1 MKKILFALLAAAVA
15 LGSCQDDDGTGNGNE
30 PKPEPGGGEV
40 VETPV
45 SLDDLKANTL
55 VMNGEETPFA
65 KIFVDEYSGYI
76 MVTATTVAEAE
87 SFDWL
92 VDNGAEYVQLLAIP
106 SLFNR
111 EFDVMTETDSFSLFS
126 TYEAAPIFDGVA
138 PGVTEA
144 LESGRARFD
153 FDGTNAEIFLEL
165 KLADGRTISARAA
178 GTYAGEAVEENFIEC
193 NGDKKPL
200 RASFYAIEDGM
211 GMFYFTPADV
221 EYAEEM
227 FNLATYYVVL
237 SVDESLI
244 NGQTV
249 DLSEPSSKYYEIY
262 YVDNMTGN
270 MLYFTSDDT
279 AGATGSFSIKQLDTP
294 SSFAAE
300 LSVNFPEGFSEEF
313 PAAVSVALSFEGESK
328 DMYAE
333 PEKANE
339 FTYEGE
345 TLPIESVVVDTTS
358 ELWTVWLSTQS
369 GVDTVEAME
378 SADAVKITAPEEA
391 FSGEGVGFSTYKTIS
406 FAYDGQVWNY
416 DSGALG
422 TLTATLD
429 GTTLTLDFTNYDNLK
444 GYFNGEAVVIK

>member
-15 LGSCQDDDGTGNGNE
+15 LSSCQDDDGNANGNE
-30 PKPEPGGGEV
+30 PKPGPGEE
-40 VETPV
+40 VET
-45 SLDDLKANTL
+45 SQALDDLKANTL

-76 MVTATTVAEAE
+76 MVTATTNAEAE

-92 VDNGAEYVQLLAIP
+92 VDHNTEYVQLLAMP

-111 EFDVMTETDSFSLFS
+111 EFDVMTESDSFSLFS
-126 TYEAAPIFDGVA
+126 TYEAAPIVDGVA

-153 FDGTNAEIFLEL
+153 FDGTNAEIFLDL
-165 KLADGRTISARAA
+165 KLADGHTISARAA
-178 GTYAGEAVEENFIEC
+178 GTYAGEAVEENYIEC

-200 RASFYAIEDGM
+200 RASFYSIEYGM

-313 PAAVSVALSFEGESK
+313 PEAVSVALSFEGESK

-345 TLPIESVVVDTTS
+345 TMPIESVVVDTSS
-358 ELWTVWLSTQS
+358 EMWTVWLSTQS
-369 GVDTVEAME
+369 GVDTVEAMQ

-391 FSGEGVGFSTYKTIS
+391 FSGEGVGF
-406 FAYDGQVWNY
+406 
-416 DSGALG
+416 
-422 TLTATLD
+422 
-429 GTTLTLDFTNYDNLK
+429 
-444 GYFNGEAVVIK
+444 

>member
-15 LGSCQDDDGTGNGNE
+15 LSSCQDDDGNANGNE
-30 PKPEPGGGEV
+30 PKPGPGEE
-40 VETPV
+40 VET
-45 SLDDLKANTL
+45 SQALDDLKANTL

-76 MVTATTVAEAE
+76 MVTATTNAEAE

-92 VDNGAEYVQLLAIP
+92 VDHNTEYVQLLAMP

-111 EFDVMTETDSFSLFS
+111 EFDVMTESDSFSLFS
-126 TYEAAPIFDGVA
+126 TYEAAPIVDGVA

-153 FDGTNAEIFLEL
+153 FDGTNAEIFLDL
-165 KLADGRTISARAA
+165 KLADGHTISARAA
-178 GTYAGEAVEENFIEC
+178 GTYAGEAVEENYIEC

-200 RASFYAIEDGM
+200 RASFYSIEYGM

-279 AGATGSFSIKQLDTP
+279 AGATGSFSIEQLDTP

-313 PAAVSVALSFEGESK
+313 PEAVSVALSFEGESK

-345 TLPIESVVVDTTS
+345 TMPIESVVVDTSS
-358 ELWTVWLSTQS
+358 EMWTVWLSTQS
-369 GVDTVEAME
+369 GVDTVEAMQ

-391 FSGEGVGFSTYKTIS
+391 FSGEGVGFSTYKTMS
-406 FAYDGQVWNY
+406 FAYDGQEWNY
-416 DSGALG
+416 ASGALG

-429 GTTLTLDFTNYDNLK
+429 GTTLTIDFTNYDNLK
-444 GYFNGEAVVIK
+444 GYFNGEAVVVK

>member
-15 LGSCQDDDGTGNGNE
+15 LSSCQDDDGNANGNE
-30 PKPEPGGGEV
+30 PKPGPGEE
-40 VETPV
+40 VET
-45 SLDDLKANTL
+45 SQALDDLKANTL

-76 MVTATTVAEAE
+76 MVTATTNAEAE
-87 SFDWL
+87 SFDWH
-92 VDNGAEYVQLLAIP
+92 VDHNAEYVQLLAMP

-111 EFDVMTETDSFSLFS
+111 EFDVMTESDSFSLFS
-126 TYEAAPIFDGVA
+126 TYEAAPIVDGVA

-153 FDGTNAEIFLEL
+153 FDGTNAEIFLDL
-165 KLADGRTISARAA
+165 KLADGHTISARAA
-178 GTYAGEAVEENFIEC
+178 GTYAGEAVEENYIEC

-200 RASFYAIEDGM
+200 RASFYSIEYGM

-279 AGATGSFSIKQLDTP
+279 AGATGSFSIEQLDTP

-313 PAAVSVALSFEGESK
+313 PEAVSVALSFEGESK

-345 TLPIESVVVDTTS
+345 TMPIESVVVDTSS
-358 ELWTVWLSTQS
+358 EMWTVWLSTQS
-369 GVDTVEAME
+369 GVDTVEAMQ

-391 FSGEGVGFSTYKTIS
+391 FSGEGVGFSTYKTMS
-406 FAYDGQVWNY
+406 FAYDGQEWNY
-416 DSGALG
+416 ASGALG

-429 GTTLTLDFTNYDNLK
+429 GTTLTIDFTNYDNLK
-444 GYFNGEAVVIK
+444 GYFNGEAVVVK

>member
-15 LGSCQDDDGTGNGNE
+15 LSSCQDDDGNANGNE
-30 PKPEPGGGEV
+30 PKPGPGEE
-40 VETPV
+40 VET
-45 SLDDLKANTL
+45 SQALDDLKANTL

-76 MVTATTVAEAE
+76 MVTATTNAEAE

-92 VDNGAEYVQLLAIP
+92 VDHNAEYVQLLAMP

-111 EFDVMTETDSFSLFS
+111 EFDVMTESDSFSLFS
-126 TYEAAPIFDGVA
+126 TYEAAPIVDGVA

-153 FDGTNAEIFLEL
+153 FDGTNAEIFLDL
-165 KLADGRTISARAA
+165 KLADGHTISARAA
-178 GTYAGEAVEENFIEC
+178 GTYAGEAVEENYIEC

-200 RASFYAIEDGM
+200 RASFYSIEYGM
-211 GMFYFTPADV
+211 GLFYFTPADV
-221 EYAEEM
+221 DYAEEM

-313 PAAVSVALSFEGESK
+313 PEAVSVALSFEGESK

-345 TLPIESVVVDTTS
+345 TMPIESVVVDTSS
-358 ELWTVWLSTQS
+358 ETWTVWLSTQS
-369 GVDTVEAME
+369 GVDTVEAMQ

-391 FSGEGVGFSTYKTIS
+391 FSGEGVGFSTYKTMS
-406 FAYDGQVWNY
+406 FAYDGQEWNY
-416 DSGALG
+416 ASGALG

-429 GTTLTLDFTNYDNLK
+429 GTTLTIDFTNYDNLK
-444 GYFNGEAVVIK
+444 GYFNGEAVVVK

>member
-178 GTYAGEAVEENFIEC
+178 GTYAGEAVEENSIEC

>member
-178 GTYAGEAVEENFIEC
+178 GTYAGEAVEENSIEC

-244 NGQTV
+244 NGLTV

>member
-1 MKKILFALLAAAVA
+1 M
-15 LGSCQDDDGTGNGNE
+15 
-30 PKPEPGGGEV
+30 
-40 VETPV
+40 
-45 SLDDLKANTL
+45 
-55 VMNGEETPFA
+55 
-65 KIFVDEYSGYI
+65 
-76 MVTATTVAEAE
+76 
-87 SFDWL
+87 
-92 VDNGAEYVQLLAIP
+92 P

-111 EFDVMTETDSFSLFS
+111 EFDVMTESDSFSLFS
-126 TYEAAPIFDGVA
+126 TYEAAPIVDGVA

-153 FDGTNAEIFLEL
+153 FDGTNAEIFLDL
-165 KLADGRTISARAA
+165 KLADGHTISARAA
-178 GTYAGEAVEENFIEC
+178 GTYAGEAVEENYIEC

-200 RASFYAIEDGM
+200 RASFYSIEYGR
-211 GMFYFTPADV
+211 GLFYFTPADV

-279 AGATGSFSIKQLDTP
+279 ASATGSFSIKQLDTP

-313 PAAVSVALSFEGESK
+313 PEAVSVALSFEGESK

-345 TLPIESVVVDTTS
+345 TMPIESVAVDTSS
-358 ELWTVWLSTQS
+358 EMWTVWLSTQS
-369 GVDTVEAME
+369 GVDTVEAMQ

-391 FSGEGVGFSTYKTIS
+391 FSGEGVGFSTYKTMS
-406 FAYDGQVWNY
+406 FAYDGQEWNY
-416 DSGALG
+416 ASGALG

-429 GTTLTLDFTNYDNLK
+429 GTTLTIDFTNYDNLK
-444 GYFNGEAVVIK
+444 GYFNGEAVVVK